1 MYTPTLPV
9 VQISPPQPAFQPA
22 QLRESIVNFS
32 AENYPNEVLSLTL
45 FGVIE
50 QPPEE

>member
-1 MYTPTLPV
+1 VPALAEHL
-9 VQISPPQPAFQPA
+9 QIKVSFP
-22 QLRESIVNFS
+22 
-32 AENYPNEVLSLTL
+32 AENFPNEVLSLTL